1 MTDILHHSGLN
12 PKEKKK
18 IEDEQEALRTI
29 NAMFGKEKKELL
41 KTLKEQDQLIADL
54 RKMIE

>member
-1 MTDILHHSGLN
+1 MTDILHQSGTN

-29 NAMFGKEKKELL
+29 NAIK
-41 KTLKEQDQLIADL
+41 
-54 RKMIE
+54 